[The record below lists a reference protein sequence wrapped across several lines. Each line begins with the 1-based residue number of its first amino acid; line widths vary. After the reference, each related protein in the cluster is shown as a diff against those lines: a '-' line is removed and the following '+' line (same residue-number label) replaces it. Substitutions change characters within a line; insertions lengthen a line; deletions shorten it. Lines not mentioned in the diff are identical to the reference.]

1 MRRPRSGIIW
11 NAVGFFKSHNFCGY
25 NLYNIY
31 KKSKEQS
38 LPRRLFFYYMKP
50 GDLSPV
56 SIICKDFLG
65 GKSRKM
71 SDNFGGYVTKCD
83 IKKGALSVMMIRE
96 TSDDCEAVGMLRWLK
111 SLFYLIWG
119 EQAGYEIL
127 FYPKTV
133 KLRRISL
140 TATGLRPPAT
150 SGSGLAVIRLKP
162 TRGRNNS

>member
-1 MRRPRSGIIW
+1 MR
-11 NAVGFFKSHNFCGY
+11 
-25 NLYNIY
+25 
-31 KKSKEQS
+31 Q
-38 LPRRLFFYYMKP
+38 
-50 GDLSPV
+50 
-56 SIICKDFLG
+56 
-65 GKSRKM
+65 
-71 SDNFGGYVTKCD
+71 
-83 IKKGALSVMMIRE
+83 KKGALSVMMIWE

-150 SGSGLAVIRLKP
+150 LESSLGVIRLKP